1 MYVINNSKNKNDLSR
16 ELCFKEL
23 RAFEKKWGRISQQT
37 PCSSTKTKICYNLC
51 LALLVSIFTTSR
63 IQLHVLSK
71 IDLQKKGGTVEKLL
85 VAFKNFFSK
94 LFYFSTCSPKMSN
107 ALSFSR
113 WGTLFLIRANSH
125 KGISS
130 TNMKK
135 ENFSMK

>member
-23 RAFEKKWGRISQQT
+23 RAFEKNGGVFHNRPRVVPRKQKSVTIF
-37 PCSSTKTKICYNLC
+37 
-51 LALLVSIFTTSR
+51 VSPYLSAFL
-63 IQLHVLSK
+63 QLHVSNFTYYRKLTC
-71 IDLQKKGGTVEKLL
+71 KKGGTVEKLL

-94 LFYFSTCSPKMSN
+94 LFYFSTCSTKMSN